1 MSTEAT
7 PISAEQ
13 PLGTRGDTPLQPS
26 PTLTK
31 THRSLLFYG
40 AILAAFAL
48 LSTQHVAGEAYGFLS
63 LLPALLILLVAIQ
76 TKRPLESIFAGIVA
90 GLLLLNPLNLVR
102 GLGELSMNVVQN
114 ETIAWIVLVCG
125 MMGGLINML
134 ERGGSVLS
142 FGELLAK
149 RISTRRGTML
159 TTLALGIAVFIDDYL
174 NSLAVSASMKN
185 LTDRFGISREKLAF
199 LVDSTAAPVC
209 ILVPVSTWAVYFA
222 ALLEENGAVAEGQGM
237 RLYIDAI
244 PYMAYGWVALLVVW
258 LVAMGYLKDFGAMK
272 DAEERA
278 RGGQPIPTGAL
289 LDGFDTRKLHRSA
302 PLVGLANF
310 LLPMAVLVGAS
321 VYFDI
326 DLLLGALVASGFTML
341 LYFWQRLMNFAE
353 LVEAMLDGFKVMLH
367 PIAVVCAGFMVK
379 EINDQ
384 LGMTPY
390 IIDTLSPWL
399 SKELLPALVF
409 ASMAAVV
416 FATGSSWGVF
426 VVSLPIVI
434 PMAQSLE
441 MSMPLTVGA
450 LLSASAFGSHAC
462 FFSDSTVLSSHG
474 SGCTPMQH
482 ALTQIPY
489 AAIGALLAFISLL
502 VLGFVMA

>member
-1 MSTEAT
+1 MSIDVSTAT
-7 PISAEQ
+7 CTTGPVINA
-13 PLGTRGDTPLQPS
+13 RGKS
-26 PTLTK
+26 PQ
-31 THRSLLFYG
+31 RALLFYSMIMAG
-40 AILAAFAL
+40 FVF
-48 LSTQHVAGEAYGFLS
+48 LSTRHVEGESYGFLS
-63 LLPALLILLVAIQ
+63 LLPALLILFVAVK
-76 TKRPLESIFAGIVA
+76 TKKPLESIFAGIIA
-90 GLLLLNPLNLVR
+90 GLLLLNPISLFAS
-102 GLGELSMNVVQN
+102 LGELSMNVVQN

-125 MMGGLINML
+125 MMGGLINIL
-134 ERGGSVLS
+134 ERGGSMLS
-142 FGELLAK
+142 FGDLLAK
-149 RISTRRGTML
+149 RIKTRRGTML
-159 TTLALGIAVFIDDYL
+159 TTVGLGIMVFIDDYL

-209 ILVPVSTWAVYFA
+209 ILVPISTWAVYFA
-222 ALLEENGAVAEGQGM
+222 ALLEENGAAPEGQGM
-237 RLYIDAI
+237 SLYIDAI

-272 DAEERA
+272 DAEQRA
-278 RGGQPIPTGAL
+278 RSGQPVPEGVVQ
-289 LDGFDTRKLHRSA
+289 DGFDTSSLKRTH

-321 VYFDI
+321 VYYEI
-326 DLLLGALVASGFTML
+326 DLLLGALVASCFTMI
-341 LYFWQRLMNFAE
+341 LYFWQNLMGFSQ
-353 LVEAMLDGFKVMLH
+353 LVDAMLDGFKVMLY

-379 EINDQ
+379 EVNDQ

-390 IIDTLSPWL
+390 IIDTLNPLL

-409 ASMAAVV
+409 AAMAAVV

-441 MSMPLTVGA
+441 LSMPLTVGA

-462 FFSDSTVLSSHG
+462 FFSDSTVLSSQG

-482 ALTQIPY
+482 AVTQIPY
-489 AAIGALLAFISLL
+489 ALIGATLAFLVLL
-502 VLGFVMA
+502 VLGFSLA

>member
-1 MSTEAT
+1 MSTDIA
-7 PISAEQ
+7 
-13 PLGTRGDTPLQPS
+13 QPS
-26 PTLTK
+26 VDKSTAVSATNITDESVTSPQK
-31 THRSLLFYG
+31 WLLFYG
-40 AILAAFAL
+40 GIMAFFAY
-48 LSTQHVAGEAYGFLS
+48 LSTQHVEGASYGFYS
-63 LLPALLILLVAIQ
+63 LLPALLILVVAVI
-76 TKRPLESIFAGIVA
+76 TKKPLESIFAGIIA
-90 GLLLLNPLNLVR
+90 GLLLIDPSNLVNAM
-102 GLGELSMNVVQN
+102 GDLSISVVMN

-142 FGELLAK
+142 FGEMLAR
-149 RISTRRGTML
+149 RIKTRRGTML
-159 TTLALGIAVFIDDYL
+159 TTCALGIMVFIDDYL

-185 LTDRFGISREKLAF
+185 LTDHYKISREKLAF

-209 ILVPVSTWAVYFA
+209 ILVPISTWAVYFA
-222 ALLEENGAVAEGQGM
+222 ALLEENGAATTGNGM
-237 RLYIDAI
+237 SLYIQSI
-244 PYMAYGWVALLVVW
+244 PFMAYGWLALLVVF
-258 LVAMGYLKDFGAMK
+258 LVAAGILGDFGPMK
-272 DAEERA
+272 HAEQRA
-278 RGGQPIPTGAL
+278 QAGQPIPPGILT
-289 LDGFDTRKLHRSA
+289 DGFDTSNMKKTS
-302 PLVGLANF
+302 PLVGLINF
-310 LLPMAVLVGAS
+310 LLPMAVLVAAS
-321 VYFDI
+321 VYYDI
-326 DLLLGALVASGFTML
+326 DLLLGALVASMFTMVM
-341 LYFWQRLMNFAE
+341 YFWQRLLTFGQ
-353 LVEAMLDGFKVMLH
+353 LVDSMLDGFKIMLH

-390 IIDTLSPWL
+390 IIDSLTPYL
-399 SKELLPALVF
+399 SKEMLPALVF

-434 PMAQSLE
+434 PMAIAFD

-462 FFSDSTVLSSHG
+462 FFSDSTVLSSQG

-489 AAIGALLAFISLL
+489 ALIAAALAFISLL
-502 VLGFVMA
+502 ILGFVMA